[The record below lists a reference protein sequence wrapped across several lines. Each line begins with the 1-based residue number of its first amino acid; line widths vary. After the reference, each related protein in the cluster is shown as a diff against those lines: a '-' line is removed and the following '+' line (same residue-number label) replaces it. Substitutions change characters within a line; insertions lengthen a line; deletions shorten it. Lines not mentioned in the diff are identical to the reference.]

1 MYPDEKE
8 LGQFGPISGKEGKVR
23 FLLLQYPDGKPLSTA
38 RFDAATGKTQWTGW
52 NPDGSLLGQMDH
64 PSTSQLPTPAGNSSN
79 PQLSSWKA
87 QQESLEQ
94 QIGLSLPAEF
104 NLLP

>member
-1 MYPDEKE
+1 
-8 LGQFGPISGKEGKVR
+8 
-23 FLLLQYPDGKPLSTA
+23 
-38 RFDAATGKTQWTGW
+38 
-52 NPDGSLLGQMDH
+52 MDH
-64 PSTSQLPTPAGNSSN
+64 PSTSRLPTPADNSSN

-94 QIGLSLPAEF
+94 EIGLSLPAEF